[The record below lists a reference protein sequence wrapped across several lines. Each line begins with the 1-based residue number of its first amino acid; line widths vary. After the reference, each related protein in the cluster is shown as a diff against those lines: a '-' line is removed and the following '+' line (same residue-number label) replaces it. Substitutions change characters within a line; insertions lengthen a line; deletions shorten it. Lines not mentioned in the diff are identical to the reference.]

1 MCDVGLVN
9 QCFKLN
15 PKYILTLETKMQQLF
30 ETNVNQAADAL
41 PRTVDA
47 EIIFT
52 SASYNMYEQLKLDD
66 KYRKHLEGVMLSER
80 VL

>member
-1 MCDVGLVN
+1 MCYVGLVN

-15 PKYILTLETKMQQLF
+15 TKYILTLETKMQRLF
-30 ETNVNQAADAL
+30 ETNVNLAADAL

-47 EIIFT
+47 EIIFI

-66 KYRKHLEGVMLSER
+66 KYRKYLEGVMLSER